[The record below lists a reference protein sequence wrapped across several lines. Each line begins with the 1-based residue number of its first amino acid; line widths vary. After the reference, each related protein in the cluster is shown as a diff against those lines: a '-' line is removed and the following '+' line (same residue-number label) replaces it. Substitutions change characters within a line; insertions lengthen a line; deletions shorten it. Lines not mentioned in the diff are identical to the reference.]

1 MSILENNDAIKKV
14 ADQIKID
21 PPSHAWDKLEK
32 KIIKRKKHKKS
43 KLISGVK
50 TWLSI
55 AASIC
60 IIATCFTFIYLESNT
75 PTTYKKSE
83 IVYLQDLESTDDYFY
98 SIENARDNN
107 KIKGN
112 NSAISSD
119 IDLKSLKGTSLLPTI
134 FRDYPI

>member
-1 MSILENNDAIKKV
+1 MSILENNDAIKKM

-21 PPSHAWDKLEK
+21 PPTHAWDRLEK
-32 KIIKRKKHKKS
+32 KINTRKKHQKS

-60 IIATCFTFIYLESNT
+60 IIATCFTFIYLESNSPAT
-75 PTTYKKSE
+75 FKRSE
-83 IVYLQDLESTDDYFY
+83 VVYLQDLETTNDYFY
-98 SIENARDNN
+98 SIENARENN